1 MTIHLLL
8 ASLRKRSG
16 MTMRQLAA
24 AVGLSSPN
32 SIWLWEHG
40 ERLPSVSQL
49 GRFLDAVRATDPER
63 LEALR
68 LAGGLVADELVE
80 VEGERPRPQ
89 GGPDTVVRHF
99 DSDETVLVPEGASDE
114 LGELGLLS
122 EGESDVGTDADPH
135 EACTPVSAL
144 FRASRGAA

>member
-24 AVGLSSPN
+24 AVELTSPS

-40 ERLPSVSQL
+40 ERLPSLSQL
-49 GRFLDAVRATDPER
+49 ARFLDAVGATNEER
-63 LEALR
+63 LQALA
-68 LAGGLVADELVE
+68 LAGGPGAEADAELE
-80 VEGERPRPQ
+80 QGERPQ

-99 DSDETVLVPEGASDE
+99 DSDETVLVPEGAADE
-114 LGELGLLS
+114 LDQLELLS
-122 EGESDVGTDADPH
+122 DREDVGTDADGDD
-135 EACTPVSAL
+135 ACTPISSL
-144 FRASRGAA
+144 LRRRGAA